1 MEDRE
6 RELSLS
12 ECGLAVRFFS
22 LPLFWVWLQRSEG
35 IMMWA
40 IRRGGSLPVCESFG
54 SISGLAVARLVLSDA
69 CGLCWWCSWLWRR
82 QCPASPRLLIRDFS
96 LMSSVASSP
105 LSLCLALYWL
115 LPCLTISHLEESE
128 SLNPVQFFETT
139 MDCSPPGPSVHGILQ
154 ARIREWV
161 AIPFSRG
168 SSQAKDQT
176 QVFHI
181 AGRFLTI

>member
-69 CGLCWWCSWLWRR
+69 CGLC
-82 QCPASPRLLIRDFS
+82 
-96 LMSSVASSP
+96 
-105 LSLCLALYWL
+105 
-115 LPCLTISHLEESE
+115 
-128 SLNPVQFFETT
+128 
-139 MDCSPPGPSVHGILQ
+139 
-154 ARIREWV
+154 
-161 AIPFSRG
+161 
-168 SSQAKDQT
+168 
-176 QVFHI
+176 
-181 AGRFLTI
+181 